1 MREPGFRLTPSGRCQ
16 VPTCGATVY
25 AELRDTAQA
34 GRFCA
39 DCAESPV
46 DELHRRMFGV
56 SPSHCTEACCRKKAA

>member
-1 MREPGFRLTPSGRCQ
+1 MRESRFKLTPSGRCR

-25 AELRDTAQA
+25 AELSDAR
-34 GRFCA
+34 GFCV

-56 SPSHCTEACCRKKAA
+56 SPSNCTESCCRKKAA